1 MIDYGLQT
9 DNIFVYPLLS
19 KGHAYYVHAS
29 ENTLKAGFHWRRSRS
44 RSRSRRSASDPK
56 SRIGVERRVVN
67 WTESEEEERFHL
79 LPIPLV
85 TLTLNLSQS
94 KLDWRSRKQKC
105 RNQPITLQVLRPSD
119 GLRLR

>member
-1 MIDYGLQT
+1 MDCKLI
-9 DNIFVYPLLS
+9 IFSFIRNFVRGMLIMYMLVKNAL
-19 KGHAYYVHAS
+19 
-29 ENTLKAGFHWRRSRS
+29 EAGFHWRRSHS

-67 WTESEEEERFHL
+67 WTESEEEERSHF
-79 LPIPLV
+79 LPIPLL